1 MLHGRLRMS
10 HSGAHA
16 LICAIAFSVACS
28 EPPQK
33 EIDRAQGAIDAARA
47 AGADQYA
54 TDAFNAATSAL
65 QQAHEA
71 VQQRDYRLALS
82 RALDAN
88 ERALEAAK
96 ESANGKVR
104 ARAEVEGLLTMTAT
118 SIQQLQ
124 TKLKAGEAAR
134 LPAAQLEGG
143 RRLRGDADRVT
154 ARSARGC
161 EGRKLSSGD
170 ETNAGSATQDHGGDQ
185 SDRRCGRSAQ
195 LPQQA
200 PTAIGAT
207 PPHRS
212 VVTPRDRQ
220 RWQSLHPGR
229 QTRLSPRVRAPS
241 QSSRRRLRSARIR

>member
-1 MLHGRLRMS
+1 MLDGPRIARA
-10 HSGAHA
+10 GARA

-54 TDAFNAATSAL
+54 AEAFTAATSAL

-96 ESANGKVR
+96 EGANGKVR
-104 ARAEVEGLLTMTAT
+104 ARAEAEGLLSATAT

-124 TKLKAGEAAR
+124 TKVKAAEAAR
-134 LPAAQLEGG
+134 LPAAQLEHSRG
-143 RRLRGDADRVT
+143 LRGDADKTLQEARAAMKEGNYLT
-154 ARSARGC
+154 AMKRTQELQLKITAEIKAIDDAIEARSSRN
-161 EGRKLSSGD
+161 K
-170 ETNAGSATQDHGGDQ
+170 
-185 SDRRCGRSAQ
+185 RR
-195 LPQQA
+195 
-200 PTAIGAT
+200 
-207 PPHRS
+207 
-212 VVTPRDRQ
+212 PR
-220 RWQSLHPGR
+220 
-229 QTRLSPRVRAPS
+229 
-241 QSSRRRLRSARIR
+241 

>member
-1 MLHGRLRMS
+1 MPHGRFRTTRAA
-10 HSGAHA
+10 AHA

-54 TDAFNAATSAL
+54 TEAYNAATSAL

-96 ESANGKVR
+96 EGANGKVR
-104 ARAEVEGLLTMTAT
+104 ARTEAEGLLTMTAT

-124 TKLKAGEAAR
+124 TKLKAAEAAR
-134 LPAAQLEGG
+134 VPAPQLEGG
-143 RRLRGDADRVT
+143 RRLRNDAERALQE
-154 ARSARGC
+154 ARAMVK
-161 EGRKLSSGD
+161 EGNYLAAMKR
-170 ETNAGSATQDHGGDQ
+170 TQDLQLRITAEIKAIDDAIE
-185 SDRRCGRSAQ
+185 SRASRTKRR
-195 LPQQA
+195 
-200 PTAIGAT
+200 
-207 PPHRS
+207 
-212 VVTPRDRQ
+212 PR
-220 RWQSLHPGR
+220 
-229 QTRLSPRVRAPS
+229 
-241 QSSRRRLRSARIR
+241 